1 LAMSEADRFIKAY
14 RDFRES
20 VDLSKG
26 GILPDLD
33 NLAWYVLMGI
43 PHVPADDD
51 SSESAPLEAIDQ
63 RIMILKALFVEAN
76 SHQSDDFLDQGLR
89 RYDLAA
95 RMAKAMLE
103 GTVNQDSAE
112 STKG

>member
-1 LAMSEADRFIKAY
+1 MSETDRFIKAY
-14 RDFRES
+14 HDFRES

-33 NLAWYVLMGI
+33 NLAWYVLMGV

-51 SSESAPLEAIDQ
+51 SSETAPMEAVDQ

-76 SHQSDDFLDQGLR
+76 SDQSDEFLDRGLR

-95 RMAKAMLE
+95 KMAEAMIE
-103 GTVNQDSAE
+103 GTVNKDGTE
-112 STKG
+112 SLKS

>member
-1 LAMSEADRFIKAY
+1 MSEADRFIKAY

-33 NLAWYVLMGI
+33 NLAWYILMGV

-51 SSESAPLEAIDQ
+51 PSENAPVEAIDQ

-76 SHQSDDFLDQGLR
+76 SDESEDFLDQGLR

-95 RMAKAMLE
+95 KMAKAMLDE
-103 GTVNQDSAE
+103 SVNEDGTE
-112 STKG
+112 SLKS

>member
-1 LAMSEADRFIKAY
+1 MSKTDHFIKAY

-33 NLAWYVLMGI
+33 NLAWYVLMGV

-51 SSESAPLEAIDQ
+51 SSETAPMEAIDQ

-76 SHQSDDFLDQGLR
+76 SDKSDDFLDQGLR

-95 RMAKAMLE
+95 KMAKAMLE
-103 GTVNQDSAE
+103 ATVDKDGTE
-112 STKG
+112 SIKS

>member
-1 LAMSEADRFIKAY
+1 MSEADRFIKAY
-14 RDFRES
+14 HDFKES

-33 NLAWYVLMGI
+33 NLAWYVILGV

-51 SSESAPLEAIDQ
+51 SSENAPMEAIDQ

-76 SHQSDDFLDQGLR
+76 SDESDDFLDRGLR

-95 RMAKAMLE
+95 KMAKAMLE
-103 GTVNQDSAE
+103 ETVNKDGTE
-112 STKG
+112 SIKS